1 MSDRQRELV
10 HIGHLDDST
19 EAPELIFT
27 PGWDRI
33 IAARRQAQ
41 VHTGLVP
48 EGQTGLVMTHRID
61 ATTNVQLNAI
71 VDKVNHILSR
81 KTLIMVLVVA
91 AVAFFIGKQFFGKA
105 AKAKRKKKK
114 NY

>member
-1 MSDRQRELV
+1 MARQLV
-10 HIGHLDDST
+10 HIGHLDDAT

-27 PGWDRI
+27 PGWERI
-33 IAARRQAQ
+33 MAARQQATRQVQ
-41 VHTGLVP
+41 TGLMP

-71 VDKVNHILSR
+71 VDKVNRILSR